1 MWLTLKLETP
11 HARIFRFEVS
21 FSNPVT
27 TGEKSAIPLDEDDEA
42 RRFAVNITKLP
53 SCCGL

>member
-27 TGEKSAIPLDEDDEA
+27 TGEKSAIPLGQCK
-42 RRFAVNITKLP
+42 R
-53 SCCGL
+53 

>member
-27 TGEKSAIPLDEDDEA
+27 IGEKSVTSTPEELQALDEA
-42 RRFAVNITKLP
+42 HPPPGR
-53 SCCGL
+53 